1 MSANS
6 PRLAPRDS
14 GGGAVTASDVLDA
27 LRTVQDPDLARDIVS
42 LGFIKDLVIDGGH
55 VSYKV
60 ELTTPA
66 CPVKDQLK
74 RECEEKTAALAGVDR
89 VSVEMTAKVRAAA
102 GAGTGGGALPGV
114 KNIVAVAS
122 GKGGVGKSTTAINL
136 ALALRQAG
144 AAVGLLD
151 ADVYGPSMAMMFGVH
166 DRPQVTE
173 DRKIVPLEG
182 HGVKVLSMGFLADEN
197 QPVIWRGPMVHGLL
211 QQFLRDA
218 AWGEL
223 DYLVLDL
230 PPGTGDAQLS
240 ISQLV
245 PITGAVIV
253 TTPQDISLL
262 DARKGLFT
270 FQKLNVPVLGIV
282 ENMSF
287 FVCTSCG
294 HRHDIFRH
302 GGGRRV
308 AEQLG
313 LPFLGE
319 IPIDP
324 EIVVGGDQGKPIVV
338 DKPDSPTAEAY
349 RKFAGEVAARIS
361 VLNET
366 GSAGQQPIM
375 PQPFQW
381 K

>member
-1 MSANS
+1 MFGKKA
-6 PRLAPRDS
+6 
-14 GGGAVTASDVLDA
+14 AVSEAAVLDA
-27 LRTVQDPDLARDIVS
+27 LRTVQDPDLHRDIVS
-42 LGFIKDLVIDGGH
+42 LGFIKDLKIAGGK
-55 VSYKV
+55 VSFKV

-74 RECEEKTAALAGVDR
+74 RECEEKTRALPGVE
-89 VSVEMTAKVRAAA
+89 SVEVAMTANVRAAA
-102 GAGTGGGALPGV
+102 GAVGGNALPGV

-122 GKGGVGKSTTAINL
+122 GKGGVGKSTCAINI
-136 ALALRQAG
+136 ALSLKLDG
-144 AAVGLLD
+144 ARVGLLD
-151 ADVYGPSMAMMFGVH
+151 ADVYGPSMAMMFGVKK
-166 DRPQVTE
+166 RPDVDPE
-173 DRKIVPLEG
+173 RRKIIPIDG
-182 HGVKVLSMGFLADEN
+182 HGVKVLSMGLLADDN

-218 AWGEL
+218 DWGEL

-230 PPGTGDAQLS
+230 PPGTGDAHLS

-245 PITGAVIV
+245 PISGAVIV

-270 FQKLNVPVLGIV
+270 FTKLKVPVLGII
-282 ENMSF
+282 ENMSY
-287 FVCTSCG
+287 FVCTQCG
-294 HRHDIFRH
+294 HRHEIFRY

-324 EIVVGGDQGKPIVV
+324 DVVVGGDEGKPIVL
-338 DKPDSPTAEAY
+338 KNPDSPAAKAY
-349 RKFAGEVAARIS
+349 RETARQVAARLS
-361 VLNET
+361 VIQAQ
-366 GSAGQQPIM
+366 GGPGAMQQPIM
-375 PQPFQW
+375 PEAFKWQ
-381 K
+381 